1 MALLQ
6 NINRYFINQGVIAMR
21 KTYRINTILLIII
34 SLLLAILIFKN
45 SANYVIAQGDGNAR
59 HVFGLVGE
67 RQGSRQPLY
76 LIDTEEQAI
85 MVYEYFQGGGLGFV
99 AARNYKYDK
108 KLQEHGRPYG
118 LSVDDVKAELLKAPS
133 K

>member
-1 MALLQ
+1 MIELKS
-6 NINRYFINQGVIAMR
+6 FITPGGVIMR
-21 KTYRINTILLIII
+21 KIYSTNT
-34 SLLLAILIFKN
+34 LLLAVIAVLLILLIFKN

-67 RQGSRQPLY
+67 RQGNRQPLY

-85 MVYEYFQGGGLGFV
+85 MVYEYFQGGGLGLV
-99 AARNYKYDK
+99 AARNYKYDR
-108 KLQEHGRPYG
+108 KLQDHGKPYG
-118 LSVDDVKAELLKAPS
+118 LSIEDVKAEILKAQT

>member
-1 MALLQ
+1 
-6 NINRYFINQGVIAMR
+6 MR
-21 KTYRINTILLIII
+21 KIYRTNTILLIVI
-34 SLLLAILIFKN
+34 SLLLVILIFKN

-67 RQGSRQPLY
+67 RQGSRQPIY
-76 LIDTEEQAI
+76 LIDTEEQTI
-85 MVYEYFQGGGLGFV
+85 MVYEYFQGGGLGLV
-99 AARNYKYDK
+99 AARNYKYDR

-118 LSVDDVKAELLKAPS
+118 LSIEDVKAEVLKAQT

>member
-1 MALLQ
+1 MIELKS
-6 NINRYFINQGVIAMR
+6 FITPGGVIMR
-21 KTYRINTILLIII
+21 KIYSTNT
-34 SLLLAILIFKN
+34 LLLAVIAVLLILLIFKN

-67 RQGSRQPLY
+67 RQGNRQPLY

-85 MVYEYFQGGGLGFV
+85 MVYEYFQGGGLGLV
-99 AARNYKYDK
+99 AARNYTYDR
-108 KLQEHGRPYG
+108 KLQEHGKPYG
-118 LSVDDVKAELLKAPS
+118 LSIEDVKAEILKAQP

>member
-67 RQGSRQPLY
+67 RQGNRQPLY

-118 LSVDDVKAELLKAPS
+118 LSVDDVKAELLKAQL

>member
-21 KTYRINTILLIII
+21 KIYRINTILLIII

-67 RQGSRQPLY
+67 RQGNRQPLY

-118 LSVDDVKAELLKAPS
+118 LSVDDVKAELLKAQP

>member
-1 MALLQ
+1 MHK
-6 NINRYFINQGVIAMR
+6 I
-21 KTYRINTILLIII
+21 YRTNTILLIVI
-34 SLLLAILIFKN
+34 SVLLAILIFKN

-67 RQGSRQPLY
+67 RQGNRQPLY
-76 LIDTEEQAI
+76 LIDTEEQTI

-99 AARNYKYDK
+99 AARTYKYDK

-118 LSVDDVKAELLKAPS
+118 LSIEDVKAELLKAPT

>member
-1 MALLQ
+1 MG
-6 NINRYFINQGVIAMR
+6 IFNQGVIAMR
-21 KTYRINTILLIII
+21 KTYRINTILLIVI

-67 RQGSRQPLY
+67 RQGNRQPLY
-76 LIDTEEQAI
+76 LIDTEEQTL

-108 KLQEHGRPYG
+108 KLQDHGRPYG
-118 LSVDDVKAELLKAPS
+118 LSIDDVKAELLKAQP

>member
-1 MALLQ
+1 MRKIHSVNTSLLFIIALLLM
-6 NINRYFINQGVIAMR
+6 V
-21 KTYRINTILLIII
+21 LV
-34 SLLLAILIFKN
+34 FKN
-45 SANYVIAQGDGNAR
+45 TTNYIAAQGDGNAR
-59 HVFGLVGE
+59 HVFGVVGE
-67 RQGSRQPLY
+67 RQGNRQPFY
-76 LIDTEEQAI
+76 LVDTEEQAI

-118 LSVDDVKAELLKAPS
+118 LSIEGVKAELLKTQT

>member
-1 MALLQ
+1 MIELKSFVTPGGA
-6 NINRYFINQGVIAMR
+6 IMHKIYS
-21 KTYRINTILLIII
+21 TNT
-34 SLLLAILIFKN
+34 LLLAAIAVLLILLIFKN

-67 RQGSRQPLY
+67 RQGNRQPLY

-85 MVYEYFQGGGLGFV
+85 MVYEYFQGGGLGLV
-99 AARNYKYDK
+99 AARNYKYDR
-108 KLQEHGRPYG
+108 KLQEHGKPYG
-118 LSVDDVKAELLKAPS
+118 LSIEDVKAEILKAQP

>member
-1 MALLQ
+1 
-6 NINRYFINQGVIAMR
+6 MR
-21 KTYRINTILLIII
+21 KIYSINTTLLIVI
-34 SLLLAILIFKN
+34 SLLLAMLVFKN

-67 RQGSRQPLY
+67 RQGNRQPLY

-108 KLQEHGRPYG
+108 KLQAHGRPYG
-118 LSVDDVKAELLKAPS
+118 LSIEDVKAELLKAQP

>member
-1 MALLQ
+1 M
-6 NINRYFINQGVIAMR
+6 N
-21 KTYRINTILLIII
+21 KTYRINTALLIVI
-34 SLLLAILIFKN
+34 SLLLFMLIFKN
-45 SANYVIAQGDGNAR
+45 QANYVVAQGDGGSR

-76 LIDTEEQAI
+76 LIDTEEQTV
-85 MVYEYFQGGGLGFV
+85 MVYEYFQGGGLGLV

-118 LSVDDVKAELLKAPS
+118 LSIDEVKAELLKTQP

>member
-59 HVFGLVGE
+59 RVFGLVGE
-67 RQGSRQPLY
+67 RQGNRQPLY

-118 LSVDDVKAELLKAPS
+118 LSVDDVKAELLKAQP